1 MLIAYIEH
9 SGVHNAELTLVSSE
23 YSRYRS
29 YKLPVNISDNDK
41 IMRAEMWPNGTMIE
55 RWRVRRN
62 DARN

>member
-9 SGVHNAELTLVSSE
+9 SGEHNAELTLVSSE

-29 YKLPVNISDNDK
+29 YKLSVNISDNDK